1 MVRVITILAL
11 LLAAFPAFAADGLS
25 KADKIALG
33 KSIFENRCIIC
44 HNNTHVRK
52 VGPGLEGV
60 YGRQAE
66 SGIGILNDEL
76 LHRWLKDPR
85 SVKPS
90 TVMPKYG
97 PVQDDTI
104 RGAVIEF
111 LKTL

>member
-1 MVRVITILAL
+1 MVRVITILTVL
-11 LLAAFPAFAADGLS
+11 FTAFPAFAADGLS
-25 KADKIALG
+25 QAEKVALG
-33 KSIFENRCIIC
+33 KSIFETRCIIC

-60 YGRQAE
+60 YGREAE
-66 SGIGILNDEL
+66 SGIGTLNDEL
-76 LHRWLKDPR
+76 LNRWLKDPR

-97 PVQDDTI
+97 PVQDDTV